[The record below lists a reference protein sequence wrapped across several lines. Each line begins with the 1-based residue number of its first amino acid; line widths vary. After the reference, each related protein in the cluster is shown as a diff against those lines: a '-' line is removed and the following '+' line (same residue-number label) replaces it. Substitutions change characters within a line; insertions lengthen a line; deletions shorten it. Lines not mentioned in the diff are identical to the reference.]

1 MLSSQT
7 HPQREVPAFTEGA
20 GRRPPVGNYEAE
32 QPSQEA
38 ISSEELNLCRSG
50 ARKILTSF

>member
-7 HPQREVPAFTEGA
+7 HPQREVPAFTGGA
-20 GRRPPVGNYEAE
+20 GMRPPVGNYEAE

-38 ISSEELNLCRSG
+38 VSSEELNLCRSG